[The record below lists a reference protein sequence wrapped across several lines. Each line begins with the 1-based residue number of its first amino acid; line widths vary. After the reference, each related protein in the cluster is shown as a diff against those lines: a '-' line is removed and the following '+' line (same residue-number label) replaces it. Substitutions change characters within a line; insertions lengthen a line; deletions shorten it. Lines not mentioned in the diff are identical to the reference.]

1 VDVKNGGITKQFGKD
16 EFSFDL
22 FKDWGIF
29 DKKEDGCRLLSG
41 ELEDDCVS
49 TGRYDLL

>member
-1 VDVKNGGITKQFGKD
+1 VDVKNRGITNQFGKD

-29 DKKEDGCRLLSG
+29 DKKEGGCRLLSG
-41 ELEDDCVS
+41 ELEDDRVS
-49 TGRYDLL
+49 TELYDLL